1 MNVID
6 NYFKKYIKNNKLYVC
21 NNCVK
26 NRFLLFFIDYYNKKK
41 RRKNEKSYF
50 VMFFLIGFF

>member
-6 NYFKKYIKNNKLYVC
+6 NYFKKYIKNNKLYVF

-26 NRFLLFFIDYYNKKK
+26 K
-41 RRKNEKSYF
+41 
-50 VMFFLIGFF
+50 IGFY